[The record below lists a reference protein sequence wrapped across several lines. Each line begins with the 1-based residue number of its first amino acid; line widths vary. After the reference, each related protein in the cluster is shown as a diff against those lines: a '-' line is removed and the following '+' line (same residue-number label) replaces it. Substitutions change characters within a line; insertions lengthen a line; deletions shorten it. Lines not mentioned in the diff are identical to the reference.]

1 MGSSGAW
8 KWKRAEPVAP
18 PFVLLVDSLLLLFQ
32 IEWHELAGFCAAV
45 KRRYRDRLE
54 WKSKFFYSAWVLPH
68 EWTRFDTISRA
79 AGASLCSSPCI
90 ALFPRQ

>member
-32 IEWHELAGFCAAV
+32 IEWHELAGFFAVV
-45 KRRYRDRLE
+45 KRKYRDRLE
-54 WKSKFFYSAWVLPH
+54 WKANSSIPLGCCRTSGRAL
-68 EWTRFDTISRA
+68 TRFLGRA
-79 AGASLCSSPCI
+79 M
-90 ALFPRQ
+90 RQLQ